1 MKINATKFYT
11 TLLVLVLFAQ
21 LYIVSFRI
29 NILFQIFILFVYFF
43 IEKPKISKS
52 FLIQIS
58 PLFYIFFIG
67 FVVFFL
73 HKYKSFNLLK
83 DIFHFIKP
91 ILGILIGYF
100 FYKKINNFKLF
111 IKTIVICGF
120 LSALIHFIILFTL
133 GDVFSGNLEAVREY
147 SKDNF
152 LELFAL
158 FFLLYYHNFEN
169 QQLFYSK
176 GFRYLVLSILIIS
189 CVLYFS
195 RTMII
200 VTILLSLTFHG
211 FTIITKQTLK
221 ILGLLLLFISIIYI
235 YLFSVK
241 IDRKNTGVDSFLY
254 KIKIAPSEI
263 FTSKI
268 DRENHKDLW
277 DHWRAYEAKRAIILM
292 SDNPTSFV
300 IGTGQGSLVNLKFEA
315 PLTGTDKGLKFISEL
330 HNGYVYIFY
339 KTGILG
345 LITLLFFLIFLYKHI
360 YFKKNKNQFMTILI
374 SAIGLFYLFTTLTIT
389 GMYNARDIIIFILG
403 ALLYFYNE
411 QNQNAINQNERP

>member
-11 TLLVLVLFAQ
+11 TLFVLAVFSQ
-21 LYIVSFRI
+21 LYVSSFRI
-29 NILFQIFILFVYFF
+29 NILFQLLLLAIYFF
-43 IEKPKISKS
+43 IEKPKVSKS
-52 FLIQIS
+52 FLFQVL
-58 PLFYIFFIG
+58 PLCYIFIIG
-67 FVVFFL
+67 FVVFFF
-73 HKYKSFNLLK
+73 HKYQTFNLLK

-100 FYKKINNFKLF
+100 FYKKINNLKLF
-111 IKTIVICGF
+111 FKTIVICGL
-120 LSALIHFIILFTL
+120 LSALIHLIILLTL
-133 GDVFSGNLEAVREY
+133 GDAFSGNLESIREY

-158 FFLLYYHNFEN
+158 FFLLYYHKFEN
-169 QQLFYSK
+169 QPLFSSK
-176 GFRYLVLSILIIS
+176 SFRYLVLSILIIS

-221 ILGLLLLFISIIYI
+221 VLGFVLLSLSLFYV

-241 IDRKNTGVDSFLY
+241 IERKNSGLDSFLY

-277 DHWRAYEAKRAIILM
+277 DHWRAYEAKRAIALM
-292 SDNPTSFV
+292 NDSPTSFI

-315 PLTGTDKGLKFISEL
+315 PLTGQNEKGLKFISEL
-330 HNGYVYIFY
+330 HNGYVYVFY
-339 KTGILG
+339 KTGILF
-345 LITLLFFLIFLYKHI
+345 LFSLYKLI
-360 YFKKNKNQFMTILI
+360 YFKQDKNKFSCILI
-374 SAIGLFYLFTTLTIT
+374 SAIGLFYLFTTLIIT
-389 GMYNARDIIIFILG
+389 GIYNARDVIIFILG
-403 ALLYFYNE
+403 ALLYFHKE
-411 QNQNAINQNERP
+411 QNQNVINR